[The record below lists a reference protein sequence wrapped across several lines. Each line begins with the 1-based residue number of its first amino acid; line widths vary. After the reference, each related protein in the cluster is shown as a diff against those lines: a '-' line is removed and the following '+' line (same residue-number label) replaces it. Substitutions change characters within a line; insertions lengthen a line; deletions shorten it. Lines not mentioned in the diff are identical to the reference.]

1 MSAVPPELVWFTH
14 CTKMHFGSTPA
25 SKCTQDVRHAISWRE
40 EPIWWWSMPECG
52 EEATKQALQ
61 NRDHDFGDTAWAAE
75 TVFWPIQF
83 RPVYFRPSCFGPGQ
97 FWPIQF
103 WPIQFWSKL
112 VFWWFHNLCGR
123 VGWGLPKC
131 GARRVGGPKISRC
144 FFTFPPYFR
153 SFSLFLSGVLLIEF
167 WWGCF

>member
-1 MSAVPPELVWFTH
+1 MPLGQHPAVEAEHRPLRPGDLLFAFFGRYLYCLQSRQSWYGSHTARK
-14 CTKMHFGSTPA
+14 CTLGATPA

-83 RPVYFRPSCFGPGQ
+83 RPVYFRPSCFGPANFGQ
-97 FWPIQF
+97 SNFGQ
-103 WPIQFWSKL
+103 S
-112 VFWWFHNLCGR
+112 N
-123 VGWGLPKC
+123 
-131 GARRVGGPKISRC
+131 
-144 FFTFPPYFR
+144 
-153 SFSLFLSGVLLIEF
+153 SGQN
-167 WWGCF
+167 